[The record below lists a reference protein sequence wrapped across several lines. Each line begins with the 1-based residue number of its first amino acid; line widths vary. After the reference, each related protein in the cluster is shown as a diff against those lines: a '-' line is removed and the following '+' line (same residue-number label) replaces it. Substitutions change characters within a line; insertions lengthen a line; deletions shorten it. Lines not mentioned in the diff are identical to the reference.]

1 MAMSWLTNKAASTP
15 FEGFLAHRPELLA
28 GYRVFYSSLW
38 TEGLVPRRILELCR
52 LRVAAIHGCKP
63 EWVIRDAEVALSAEQ
78 LAALEHGRLESFDAA
93 ERAALTVAERVP
105 YQHHALT
112 DDEVAQVKQHLGD
125 AGCVS
130 LLNALVLFDVNC
142 RLKLTFD
149 VDAEPMT
156 LRQPPSRDGALA

>member
-1 MAMSWLTNKAASTP
+1 MGWLADKAAKTP
-15 FEGFLAHRPELLA
+15 FEAVLAHRPELLA
-28 GYRVFYSSLW
+28 GYRAFYSSLW

-52 LRVAAIHGCKP
+52 LRVAAIHGCEP
-63 EWVIRDAEVALSAEQ
+63 EWVIRDAEVAVSAEQ
-78 LAALEHGRLESFDAA
+78 LVALERGRLEPFDPT

-142 RLKLTFD
+142 RLKLTFEI
-149 VDAEPMT
+149 DAEPMVLT
-156 LRQPPSRDGALA
+156 QPPNSDGALA